1 MNKYKFLLAGL
12 LMLVSGVSLRAQ
24 TIYICKGQTFHA
36 YPVGAIESI
45 TFDEDGRTDSMVV
58 ASGGDVH
65 SFACSSIDSI
75 TPNRPEIEAGKAAVN
90 KLYAN
95 ESFSDNFG
103 EFTCETVKGL
113 PWITDFNTAKGTG
126 YVDGS
131 VTTSESYLISPAY
144 DLSTAAKAT
153 LTFKYILR
161 YVRAGASNR
170 VLITCD
176 YTGDPSTTQWTDITG
191 TLTEG
196 SSWYTFYDY
205 SRQIPSRF
213 IGESHVVIALC
224 FACQGNS
231 ATWEVK
237 NLQLTLDASA
247 DGQQGGGGGSDEE
260 DKENLNRNN
269 VSSSVNKEVWRLEFP
284 HIKGDDDNLV
294 ITHSTATYGITY
306 SLEWDCTKKSQRWT
320 CYEFHDG
327 LPNNKVGRCGSWGDD
342 PNIPSSYRT
351 HSEQWSGTAF
361 SRGHMCMS
369 NDRQSSVEQNKQTFY
384 ISNAH
389 PQYQNHN
396 GGLWQTLENKVNSW
410 GNDAS
415 FRDTLY
421 VVKAGTIDNEDQILQ
436 YTSTGLLV
444 PKYFYMAV
452 LCVKNGQY
460 KAVGF
465 WTEHTN
471 VNITK
476 ANPRDY
482 AVSIKQLEEL
492 TGIDFFCNL
501 PDEIEQTVEAS
512 YTNKD
517 WGF

>member
-1 MNKYKFLLAGL
+1 MNRIKTVLTGL
-12 LMLVSGVSLRAQ
+12 LVVMSASTSRAQ

-36 YPVGAIESI
+36 YPVDAIESI
-45 TFDEDGRTDSMVV
+45 TFDKDGRTDSMLV
-58 ASGGDVH
+58 ATGGDVH
-65 SFACSSIDSI
+65 AFAKASIDSI
-75 TPNRPEIEAGKAAVN
+75 TPTRPTIVAGKTATN

-95 ESFSDNFG
+95 ESFSTDFG
-103 EFTCETVKGL
+103 EFTCATVKGL
-113 PWITDFNTAKGTG
+113 PWIIDFKTAKGTG
-126 YVDGS
+126 YVNSS
-131 VTTSESYLISPAY
+131 VTTSESYLVSPAY

-153 LTFKYILR
+153 LSFKYILR
-161 YVRAGASNR
+161 YVRAGAVNR

-191 TLTEG
+191 TLVEG
-196 SSWYTFYDY
+196 TDWYSFAQY
-205 SRQIPSRF
+205 SKPIPSRF
-213 IGESHVVIALC
+213 IGESHVVVALC

-237 NLQLTLDASA
+237 NLQLSLDAA
-247 DGQQGGGGGSDEE
+247 AGGQSGGGGTVVE
-260 DKENLNRNN
+260 DKDNKNRND
-269 VSSSVNKEVWRLEFP
+269 VSTSVNKEVWRLEFP
-284 HIKGDDDNLV
+284 HVKGDDDNLV
-294 ITHSTATYGITY
+294 ITHSTADYGITY
-306 SLEWDCTKKSQRWT
+306 SIEWDCTKKSQRWT

-327 LPNNKVGRCGSWGDD
+327 LPNNNVGRYNTWMDD
-342 PNIPSSYRT
+342 PDIPSSYQT
-351 HSEQWSGTAF
+351 HSAQFSGTSF

-369 NDRQSSVEQNKQTFY
+369 NDRQSSKDQNKQTFY

-396 GGLWQTLENKVNSW
+396 EGLWLTLENKVNGW
-410 GNDAS
+410 GNS
-415 FRDTLY
+415 STFRDTLY
-421 VVKAGTIDNEDQILQ
+421 VVKAGTIDNADQVLQ

-471 VNITK
+471 TSITK

-482 AVSIKQLEEL
+482 AISIDALEER

-501 PDEIEQTVEAS
+501 PDEIEEEVEAS
-512 YTNKD
+512 YKDKD

>member
-12 LMLVSGVSLRAQ
+12 LVLASGVSLRAQ

-294 ITHSTATYGITY
+294 ITHSTSTYGITY

-327 LPNNKVGRCGSWGDD
+327 LPNNKVGRTGSWGDD

-471 VNITK
+471 ANITK

-501 PDEIEQTVEAS
+501 PDEIEQKVEAS